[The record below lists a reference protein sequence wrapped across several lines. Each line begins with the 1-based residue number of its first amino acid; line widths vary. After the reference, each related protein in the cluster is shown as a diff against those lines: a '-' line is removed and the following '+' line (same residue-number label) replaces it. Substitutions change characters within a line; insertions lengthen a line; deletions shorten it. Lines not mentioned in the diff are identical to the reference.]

1 MTCFDVA
8 PIVPASYSFK
18 WFETRSA
25 IARMKIGLS
34 FMLSALVR
42 FMPSWIISTLN
53 VVAHGMT
60 HLLGFLLNLDI
71 ELVQGLNVVGCE
83 CDRDQADILVTS
95 LR

>member
-25 IARMKIGLS
+25 MARMKIGLS

-42 FMPSWIISTLN
+42 FIPS
-53 VVAHGMT
+53 
-60 HLLGFLLNLDI
+60 
-71 ELVQGLNVVGCE
+71 
-83 CDRDQADILVTS
+83 
-95 LR
+95 